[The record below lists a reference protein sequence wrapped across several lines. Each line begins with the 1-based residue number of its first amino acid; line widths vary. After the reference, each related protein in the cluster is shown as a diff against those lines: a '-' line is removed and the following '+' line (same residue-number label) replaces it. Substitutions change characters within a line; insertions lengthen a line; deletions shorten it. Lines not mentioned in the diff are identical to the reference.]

1 VLSFDE
7 RRRFFWKF
15 SNPDLGHEGELELE
29 RASNPPGK
37 KFTCDLHLSASIARS
52 RCAELPWISTR
63 VELRRPPMRNLSQD
77 FDAKNMTEP
86 ARADPR
92 KFERAKVTFRG
103 KILDATGTPICD
115 CTICDL
121 SIVGAKVKLDSSQPI
136 PEQFYLLDITNEIAY
151 DARTAWWRPELAGL
165 AFQKILELG
174 ESLPE
179 HLEFL
184 NLAILD
190 AKFEHVEQLT
200 AQGVSLIDAVRLAG
214 MTEESYARGS
224 AEKSGKNSLVETI
237 CRLEAENAAL
247 RKLLNEAS
255 KPATSS

>member
-1 VLSFDE
+1 
-7 RRRFFWKF
+7 
-15 SNPDLGHEGELELE
+15 
-29 RASNPPGK
+29 
-37 KFTCDLHLSASIARS
+37 
-52 RCAELPWISTR
+52 
-63 VELRRPPMRNLSQD
+63 MRNLSQD
-77 FDAKNMTEP
+77 FEANKTAEKVH
-86 ARADPR
+86 ADPR
-92 KFERAKVTFRG
+92 KFERTKVTFRG
-103 KILDATGTPICD
+103 KILDATGAPICD

-121 SIVGAKVKLDSSQPI
+121 SIVGAKVILTSSQPI

-184 NLAILD
+184 NHAVLD

-200 AQGVSLIDAVRLAG
+200 AQGNSLIDAVRLAG

-224 AEKSGKNSLVETI
+224 AEKSSDNNLIEAVW
-237 CRLEAENAAL
+237 RLEAENSAL
-247 RKLLNEAS
+247 RKLLSETTES
-255 KPATSS
+255 VISS